1 MEKIFT
7 AKTVDEAKE
16 LAAQEYGVSVDEID
30 FEILEQPRKG
40 LFGLKGEAKVNAV
53 YNAPAAETAAA
64 EETSEEAAPA
74 SFEEDEADNSELPA
88 SVTKFNA

>member
-7 AKTVDEAKE
+7 AKTVEEAKE

-53 YNAPAAETAAA
+53 YNAPVAEPAVEIA
-64 EETSEEAAPA
+64 SEEAAPA
-74 SFEEDEADNSELPA
+74 AFEEDEAEGELPA
-88 SVTKFNA
+88 DFDIESSAR